1 MSEVILTASGLTKT
15 YGDYKAVNDLSV
27 TIEKGKIYGLIGKNG
42 AGKTTLIRMLAG
54 LIFPDAGT
62 LSIYGE
68 TSETGLSDGRR
79 KMSFIVEMP
88 AFFSN
93 FTAYENLKCKA
104 IRYGNFDREKIEK
117 LLEKVELDPKS
128 KKTAADFSLGMKQR
142 LGLAMSLI
150 GDPEFI
156 VLDEPTNGLDPQGI
170 IDIRNLIRE
179 INREMGVTVLV
190 SSHILAELSMIC
202 DEFII
207 IDKGKKI
214 ENITKQQLD
223 KISEGGIF
231 VEVSDT
237 LKTEKLLRENLGIN
251 QLEIDG
257 NLIKIKDKDIDIT
270 AIAPLLTDNK
280 IKLSKL
286 STEHTTLEE
295 YFLKLIGAGV
305 NDE

>member
-1 MSEVILTASGLTKT
+1 MSEVILTATGLTKT
-15 YGDYKAVNDLSV
+15 YGDYKAVNDLSI

-54 LIFPDAGT
+54 LIFPDSGE

-68 TSETGLSDGRR
+68 TSEKGLSAGRR
-79 KMSFIVEMP
+79 KMSFIVESP

-93 FTAYENLKCKA
+93 FTSYENLKSKS

-128 KKTAADFSLGMKQR
+128 KKAAADFSLGMKQR

-170 IDIRNLIRE
+170 IDMRNLIRE

-190 SSHILAELSMIC
+190 SSHILAELSQIC

-231 VEVSDT
+231 IEVSDT
-237 LKTEKLLRENLGIN
+237 EKTEKLLRDKLGIK
-251 QLEIDG
+251 LIETVG
-257 NLIKIKDKDIDIT
+257 NLIKIKDKDVDIT

-286 STEHTTLEE
+286 SAEHTTLEE
-295 YFLKLIGAGV
+295 YFLKLISAGV
-305 NDE
+305 SDE

>member
-1 MSEVILTASGLTKT
+1 MSEIILSANGLTKT

-54 LIFPDAGT
+54 LIFPDAGA
-62 LSIYGE
+62 LSIYSE
-68 TSETGLSDGRR
+68 TSEKGLSDGRK
-79 KMSFIVEMP
+79 KMSFIVEAP
-88 AFFSN
+88 AFFSG

-117 LLEKVELDPKS
+117 LLQKVELDPKS

-170 IDIRNLIRE
+170 IDMRNLIRE
-179 INREMGVTVLV
+179 INHEMGVTVLV
-190 SSHILAELSMIC
+190 SSHILAELSQIC

-214 ENITKQQLD
+214 ENITKQELD

-231 VEVSDT
+231 IEVSDNE
-237 LKTEKLLRENLGIN
+237 KTEKLLREYLGIT
-251 QLEIDG
+251 QIEIDG
-257 NLIKIKDKDIDIT
+257 NLIKIKDKNIDIT
-270 AIAPLLTDNK
+270 AIPPILVENK
-280 IKLSKL
+280 IALSKL
-286 STEHTTLEE
+286 SAEHTTLEE

-305 NDE
+305 NDV

>member
-1 MSEVILTASGLTKT
+1 MSEIILTTTGLTKT

-54 LIFPDAGT
+54 LIFPDFGT

-68 TSETGLSDGRR
+68 TSEKGLSDGRR
-79 KMSFIVEMP
+79 KMSFIVESP
-88 AFFSN
+88 AFFSG

-117 LLEKVELDPKS
+117 LLLKVELDPKS
-128 KKTAADFSLGMKQR
+128 KKAAVDFSLGMKQR

-170 IDIRNLIRE
+170 IDMRNLIRE

-190 SSHILAELSMIC
+190 SSHILAELSQIC

-237 LKTEKLLRENLGIN
+237 EKTEKLLRENLGIK
-251 QLEIDG
+251 LIETDG
-257 NLIKIKDKDIDIT
+257 NLIKIKDKELDIT
-270 AIAPLLTDNK
+270 AIAPLLVENK
-280 IKLSKL
+280 IALSKL
-286 STEHTTLEE
+286 SAEHTTLEE